1 MNCFIILAVLVP
13 MLGGAACYYIGT
25 RNKTVRDFFAMAVSA
40 CVLAFALLLGGSFEL
55 PGVLG
60 MGLYFQVSPMQKVL
74 SVLAAVIWVGSEV
87 FSRDYLAHAKGRNR
101 YHLFSL
107 ITLGATQGVFL
118 SGDLFTTFVFFEI
131 MSFTSYVT
139 VKQTQDHKAIRAGQT
154 YLAIAVGCGMAT
166 LTGLFMLYGKIGTLR
181 FDEMFDAAAAV
192 GERNAIFVAAVLI
205 LVGFGAKAGMFPVH
219 VWLPDTH
226 PAAPAPFSAILSC
239 ILTKTGVFGALVVS
253 CKLMRF
259 DADWGMLVTV
269 LGAITMALGAVL
281 ALLSVDLKR
290 TLACSSLSQ
299 IGFILVGIG
308 MQGLLGAHG
317 KLAMDGT
324 IAHMVNHSMIKL
336 VLFTVAGVIVMNKEM
351 LNLNDLRG
359 YGRNK
364 PFLMV
369 TFLLA
374 ALSVSGIPGFGG
386 YISKTLLHESIVEYG
401 AIPFIEWVFI
411 ISGGFTLAYMT
422 KLFVCIFVEHGRGEE
437 PKGAKYLT
445 SRAALVL
452 GLSAAV
458 MPIFG
463 LLPDLTLGQ
472 IGTVSQ
478 PFMGGHG
485 EANGVNYFSAVN
497 IVGGLKSIIIGV
509 LVYLVVV
516 RKLLMRDG
524 EYVNVLPKW
533 LSLENGVYRPMVT
546 KVLPGIG
553 LVLARIPNSLADG
566 CVAIMGKCI
575 FNQDGK
581 RVDVKENGYF
591 GKYSDEPF
599 LRKGFTDTLAFSFL
613 LLGICVVGALIYIMC
628 QAI

>member
-1 MNCFIILAVLVP
+1 MNCFIFLAVLFP
-13 MLGGAACYYIGT
+13 MLGGAACFCLG
-25 RNKTVRDFFAMAVSA
+25 RRSKDARDFLAVA
-40 CVLAFALLLGGSFEL
+40 VTVCVLAFALLAGGNAEIK
-55 PGVLG
+55 GVLG
-60 MGLYFQVSPMQKVL
+60 MGLSFQTAPMQKVL
-74 SVLAAVIWVGSEV
+74 SVLAAIIWVGSEL
-87 FSRDYLAHAKGRNR
+87 FSRDYLVHAHGRNR

-139 VKQTQDHKAIRAGQT
+139 VKQTQDQKAMRAGQT

-166 LTGLFMLYGKIGTLR
+166 LTGLFMLYNKIGTLR
-181 FDEMFDAAAAV
+181 FDEMYAAAAAAGDDRV
-192 GERNAIFVAAVLI
+192 IFAAAVLI
-205 LVGFGAKAGMFPVH
+205 LTGFGAKAGMFPVH

-259 DADWGMLVTV
+259 NADWGMLVTV
-269 LGAITMALGAVL
+269 LGTITMALGAAL

-299 IGFILVGIG
+299 IGFILVGVG

-317 KLAMDGT
+317 KLAMDGV
-324 IAHMVNHSMIKL
+324 IAHMVNHSVIKL
-336 VLFTVAGVIVMNKEM
+336 VLFTAAGVVVMNRETLD
-351 LNLNDLRG
+351 LNELRG
-359 YGRNK
+359 YGRGK
-364 PFLMV
+364 YFLMV

-437 PKGAKYLT
+437 PKGTKYLT
-445 SRAALVL
+445 WRAALVL
-452 GLSAAV
+452 GLGAAM

-463 LLPDLTLGQ
+463 LLPDQTLGH
-472 IGTVSQ
+472 IGTISQ
-478 PFMGGHG
+478 SFMGGHG
-485 EANGVNYFSAVN
+485 ELNGVNYFSAAN
-497 IVGGLKSIIIGV
+497 IVGGLKSIVIGA
-509 LVYLVVV
+509 LTYLIVV
-516 RKLLMRDG
+516 RKLLIRGG
-524 EYVNVLPKW
+524 EYVNVLPRW
-533 LSLENGVYRPMVT
+533 LSLENGVYRPFVM
-546 KVLPGIG
+546 KILPGIG
-553 LVLARIPNSLADG
+553 LALAKIPNCLADG
-566 CVAIMGKCI
+566 CVGIMKKCI
-575 FNQDGK
+575 FNQDGNTV
-581 RVDVKENGYF
+581 RVKENAYF

-599 LRKGFTDTLAFSFL
+599 LRTGFSDTLAFSFL
-613 LLGICVVGALIYIMC
+613 LLGVCVVGGLIYILC
-628 QAI
+628 HSI